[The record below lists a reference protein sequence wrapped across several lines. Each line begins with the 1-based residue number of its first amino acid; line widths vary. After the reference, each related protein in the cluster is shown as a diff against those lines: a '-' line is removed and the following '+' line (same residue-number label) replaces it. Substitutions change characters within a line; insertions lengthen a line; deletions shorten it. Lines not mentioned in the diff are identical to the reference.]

1 MLFTF
6 DLLVTGLVCVIYV
19 QTGRLI
25 RWLFKRDASGGSGGG
40 MPWRYSPFGPH
51 GGPHP
56 RALRAPVTAAE
67 RRNRTARP
75 PSRPLASGRPNP
87 GGMTSWLTASTAG

>member
-25 RWLFKRDASGGSGGG
+25 RWLFKRDAYGGSGGG
-40 MPWRYSPFGPH
+40 TPWRYSPFGPP
-51 GGPHP
+51 GGRHP
-56 RALRAPVTAAE
+56 RASG
-67 RRNRTARP
+67 RRSPQRSGGTARP
-75 PSRPLASGRPNP
+75 ARRAVG
-87 GGMTSWLTASTAG
+87 

>member
-1 MLFTF
+1 MSGWVLFTF

-25 RWLFKRDASGGSGGG
+25 RWLLKRDASGGSGGG

-56 RALRAPVTAAE
+56 RAPGRRSPQRSAETAPPARRAV
-67 RRNRTARP
+67 R
-75 PSRPLASGRPNP
+75 
-87 GGMTSWLTASTAG
+87 

>member
-1 MLFTF
+1 VSGWVLFTF

-40 MPWRYSPFGPH
+40 TPWRYSPFGPP

-56 RALRAPVTAAE
+56 RASG
-67 RRNRTARP
+67 RRSPQRSAGTARP
-75 PSRPLASGRPNP
+75 VRRAVR
-87 GGMTSWLTASTAG
+87 

>member
-1 MLFTF
+1 MSGWVLFTF

-25 RWLFKRDASGGSGGG
+25 RWLFKRDASGGPGGG

-56 RALRAPVTAAE
+56 RAPGRRSPQRSAE
-67 RRNRTARP
+67 TARP
-75 PSRPLASGRPNP
+75 ARRAVR
-87 GGMTSWLTASTAG
+87 